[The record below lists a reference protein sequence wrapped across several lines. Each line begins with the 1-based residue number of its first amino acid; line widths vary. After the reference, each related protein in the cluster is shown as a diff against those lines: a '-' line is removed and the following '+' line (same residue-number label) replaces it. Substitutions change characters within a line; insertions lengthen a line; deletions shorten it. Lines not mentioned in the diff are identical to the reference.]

1 MVATYSRR
9 ATAVFGRNDRGAA
22 EVAAPPLSPSRA
34 TQRGKEG
41 VFYPLPCLCDFD
53 LGVVFTLSLLVDS
66 PLGPGLVVRDGDA
79 CGLGGGGLRSPTG
92 RPILK
97 EVNEAINAEPQR

>member
-22 EVAAPPLSPSRA
+22 DVAAPPLSPSRA

-53 LGVVFTLSLLVDS
+53 LGAVFTLSLLVDS
-66 PLGPGLVVRDGDA
+66 PFRPGLVVGDGD
-79 CGLGGGGLRSPTG
+79 GGDPRSPSG
-92 RPILK
+92 LPVSK
-97 EVNEAINAEPQR
+97 EANQAITAEPQRRMG

>member
-22 EVAAPPLSPSRA
+22 DVAAPPLSPSRA

-53 LGVVFTLSLLVDS
+53 LGAVFTLTVLVDS
-66 PLGPGLVVRDGDA
+66 PLSTGSVVGDGH
-79 CGLGGGGLRSPTG
+79 G
-92 RPILK
+92 RATL
-97 EVNEAINAEPQR
+97 